1 MYEYEI
7 SLEDTVNASPEEVFD
22 KLSDPIWVT
31 AVMPG
36 LVENTNIPRVPVQEG
51 DSFDYAYQV
60 FGVILHGIWH
70 VDVADRPN
78 TYKAHTD
85 GEGSSNWEYQLNG
98 DDNATTIRMMIHYDM
113 PGGVIGKAKT
123 VFLKKLNHMEA
134 EHYMH
139 NIKQYFELAT

>member
-1 MYEYEI
+1 MYEFEI
-7 SLEDTVNASPEEVFD
+7 SLEETVNASPQEVFD

-36 LVENTNIPRVPVQEG
+36 LIENTNIPRIPVQEG

-60 FGVILHGIWH
+60 FGVVLHGKWY
-70 VDVADRPN
+70 VDVADPPN

-85 GEGSSNWEYQLNG
+85 GEGLSTWEYQLNG
-98 DDNATTIRMMIHYDM
+98 DDKTTTISMKIRYDM
-113 PGGVIGKAKT
+113 PGGVINKVKT
-123 VFLKKLNHMEA
+123 VFLKKLNHLEA
-134 EHYMH
+134 EHYIH

>member
-1 MYEYEI
+1 MYEFEI
-7 SLEDTVNASPEEVFD
+7 SLEDTVSASPQEVFD

-36 LVENTNIPRVPVQEG
+36 LIENTNIHRVPVQEG

-85 GEGSSNWEYQLNG
+85 GEGSSSWEYQLNG
-98 DDNATTIRMMIHYDM
+98 DDNTTTIRMTIHYDM
-113 PGGVIGKAKT
+113 PDGVIGKAKT
-123 VFLKKLNHMEA
+123 VFLKKLNHLEA